1 MKGEGPYYNRIP
13 VICRAQIMWKIIAI
27 KTKIRHLGGMK
38 LIIAESM
45 ITIIVLNHAIMFLLV
60 SLRGSQSGFGELADK
75 MAPSPGKRQKSI
87 TAGQELHNQLM
98 ASHKCWST
106 HKTYVTAVINVTEH
120 HFVLRN
126 VMTLHNWLLYD
137 QLLCYYLQHFIIYL
151 CIYLFY
157 FVYVFIRYSI
167 IWTLILVPT
176 W

>member
-27 KTKIRHLGGMK
+27 KTKIRHLGGMT
-38 LIIAESM
+38 LIITESM

-60 SLRGSQSGFGELADK
+60 PLRGSQSGFGELADK
-75 MAPSPGKRQKSI
+75 MAPSPGKGQKSI

-126 VMTLHNWLLYD
+126 VMTLHNWLLYN
-137 QLLCYYLQHFIIYL
+137 QLLCYYSQQLTSLFI
-151 CIYLFY
+151 
-157 FVYVFIRYSI
+157 YVFIYF
-167 IWTLILVPT
+167 TLCMYLFVIASYER
-176 W
+176 